1 MKSYRIGFHKF
12 LGLDTTTWVMGDL
25 NSFFLLIIVLL
36 YIKFIKGL
44 LLKLIS
50 INKYISM
57 IRINKY
63 YINVNK
69 YF

>member
-25 NSFFLLIIVLL
+25 NCFFLLIIVLL